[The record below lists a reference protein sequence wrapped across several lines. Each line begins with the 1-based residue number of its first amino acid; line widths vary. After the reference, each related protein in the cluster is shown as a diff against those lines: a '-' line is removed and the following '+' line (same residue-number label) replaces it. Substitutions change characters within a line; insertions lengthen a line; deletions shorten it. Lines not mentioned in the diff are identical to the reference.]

1 MEVFELIYENNLGE
15 VVCRYKSL
23 EDIQKIYG
31 LNKRE
36 VLSYYTG
43 VKVPKFDSIVKSISK
58 VFDESTPNT
67 IENYRVI
74 FD

>member
-1 MEVFELIYENNLGE
+1 MEVFELTYENNLGE

-23 EDIQKIYG
+23 EEIQKIYG

-43 VKVPKFDSIVKSISK
+43 VKVPKFDSIVKSITK
-58 VFDESTPNT
+58 VIDESTPVT
-67 IENYRVI
+67 TENYRVI

>member
-1 MEVFELIYENNLGE
+1 MEAFEVIYENNLGE
-15 VVCRYKSL
+15 VVCRYKTL
-23 EDIQKIYG
+23 EEIQKIFG

-58 VFDESTPNT
+58 VADESKP
-67 IENYRVI
+67 IVGEKRQVI
-74 FD
+74 FE